1 MTVDTLGRV
10 SCVSKYKDITFK
22 DHKSITK
29 KEGKKLY
36 LKKNK
41 KIKNRK
47 RSRKRGGCNKDYVLV
62 LEADNSHS
70 SCKLSLQ
77 NKLTI
82 YLSYMYFGQNVT
94 KVINPSNCTI
104 FKLFNTNIII
114 TSNEHNCYFW
124 SLIAMV
130 E

>member
-29 KEGKKLY
+29 KRGKKTVFE
-36 LKKNK
+36 KK
-41 KIKNRK
+41 KNRK

>member
-29 KEGKKLY
+29 KEGKNCIW
-36 LKKNK
+36 KK
-41 KIKNRK
+41 KNRK

>member
-36 LKKNK
+36 LEKKNK
-41 KIKNRK
+41 K

-104 FKLFNTNIII
+104 FKSFSTNIII

-124 SLIAMV
+124 SLVAMV